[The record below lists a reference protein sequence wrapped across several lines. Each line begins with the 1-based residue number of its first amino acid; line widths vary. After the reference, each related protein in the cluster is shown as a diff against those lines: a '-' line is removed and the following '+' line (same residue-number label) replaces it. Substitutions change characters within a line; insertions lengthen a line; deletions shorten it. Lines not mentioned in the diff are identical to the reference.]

1 MEYYGEWYDFGIMVV
16 STLNKAEKLHHLILD
31 QNTGTGKELARKIG
45 VSKTELYLL
54 IDELNNLDFG
64 IAYSQKYQTFQ
75 YSNNKK

>member
-1 MEYYGEWYDFGIMVV
+1 MLVC
-16 STLNKAEKLHHLILD
+16 TLNKAVKLHHLILS
-31 QNTGTGKELARKIG
+31 QNTGTAKELARKIG

>member
-1 MEYYGEWYDFGIMVV
+1 MVV
-16 STLNKAEKLHHLILD
+16 STLNKAEKLYHLILS
-31 QNTGTGKELARKIG
+31 QNTGTAKELARKIG
-45 VSKTELYLL
+45 VSKTDLYLL